1 MSIIFDDGGDYMIK
15 NKKIVGSIIVLLIF
29 AVFVISGYYLTKP
42 GESDVMVINES
53 KTADKSIGNKST
65 DSIDT
70 KNLKKEIKAQI
81 FGEVNKPGVYT
92 LKSGDRVKDLI
103 DTAGGFTGKADYY
116 SVNGAK
122 KLIDG
127 DNIEIKS
134 KNSNNSGVKTSS
146 SAAKN
151 SAVASDAAEKLDIN
165 SATEE
170 DIINKKIPGI
180 GKGLAG
186 KIVQYR
192 ESNEGRINSQK
203 DLVSAIGPK
212 RAEKLM
218 NYIELN

>member
-1 MSIIFDDGGDYMIK
+1 MSIIFADGGDYMIK

-103 DTAGGFTGKADYY
+103 DTAGGFTDKADYY

-203 DLVSAIGPK
+203 DLESAIGPK

-218 NYIELN
+218 NYIEIN